1 MRAGDETGL
10 LESALLKGSLNVKA
24 FREVLDRLLEN
35 LSDSSS
41 PPFFSFFSF
50 FFLVFPLR
58 HALRG
63 YEEMMSIFRLAHL
76 TAEQIQLD

>member
-35 LSDSSS
+35 LSDSAS
-41 PPFFSFFSF
+41 PPFFPFF

>member
-41 PPFFSFFSF
+41 PLFFFFI

>member
-41 PPFFSFFSF
+41 SPFFPLF
-50 FFLVFPLR
+50 FFF
-58 HALRG
+58 
-63 YEEMMSIFRLAHL
+63 
-76 TAEQIQLD
+76 

>member
-41 PPFFSFFSF
+41 SPFFPLFF

-63 YEEMMSIFRLAHL
+63 YEEMMSIFPLAHL